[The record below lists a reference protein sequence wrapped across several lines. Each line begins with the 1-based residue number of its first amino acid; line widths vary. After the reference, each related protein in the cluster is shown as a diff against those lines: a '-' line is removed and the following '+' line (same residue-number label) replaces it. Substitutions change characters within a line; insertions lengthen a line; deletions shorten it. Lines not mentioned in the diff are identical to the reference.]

1 MRSRAIVKCRERF
14 GYYYERVMEWL
25 HSISYRAMPANVKR
39 NSLTEEYCIYEQYAD
54 KPFVRDFLKERTHKA
69 VTNRYGIKIKTIT
82 GEETAAD
89 EKEKSTIGL
98 VRLMRKKK
106 EIDRATLIIKN
117 NDCNLVYWK
126 FNK

>member
-1 MRSRAIVKCRERF
+1 M
-14 GYYYERVMEWL
+14 
-25 HSISYRAMPANVKR
+25 
-39 NSLTEEYCIYEQYAD
+39 T
-54 KPFVRDFLKERTHKA
+54 
-69 VTNRYGIKIKTIT
+69 
-82 GEETAAD
+82 AD